1 MSTSTEPVPHSP
13 GIILPDQVLPTALF
27 TIPIL
32 GPVIYPTLI
41 VPLVVWDPKSIATIE
56 ELIAR
61 KQNHLGL
68 LLVRGDSLTEE
79 LAASEMHSFGIA
91 AKILKRIK
99 LPDGSIQILIQ
110 GLRRFRVQKM
120 LSETPFFVSEP
131 EYFDEHVPEK
141 GSARGESIEMDAL
154 TRSIINHVKE
164 LSETHPFFNEEMKL
178 ALINAPHSGVVA
190 DIVAF
195 ALGLGKEDSQDF
207 LETIPVKARF
217 EKLLVF
223 LKREQDV
230 AAVQKKINDE
240 VNQKITTL
248 QREYF
253 LKEQLKLIKKELGL
267 EEDGKDKSART
278 FRERIEAAK
287 MPPEAKK
294 TALDELAKF
303 ETLNEQSPEYTLS
316 MSYLEMLCSL
326 PWSITTADQLNL
338 GRAREIL
345 EEQHTGLEKV
355 KERIIEFLAVR
366 NLHAAQ
372 KKESKKG
379 SIILLVGPPGVGK
392 TSIGK
397 SIAKAMGRN
406 FYRFS
411 LGGMRDEAEIK
422 GHRRT
427 YIGAMPGKF
436 IQAAKRAGSKNAVIL
451 LDEIDKLASHYHGD
465 PASAL
470 LEVLD
475 PEQNANFLDHYLD
488 VPFDLSQMIFIA
500 TANTLQTI
508 PAPLLDRMEVIELN
522 GYTLEEKEQIAKA
535 HILPKVLEETALRPG
550 ELKIERGALR
560 HLIVDYAREP
570 GLRILEQLLGRIARK
585 TAAKIVERREGRER
599 MKLPCVVRE
608 DDLLDLLGP
617 KRYSHEL
624 AERISQPG
632 VVIGLAW
639 TALGGDILFIEAT
652 ELPGSGQLKLTGQMG
667 EVMLES
673 AQIAW
678 TFVKKRLI
686 EEMVISPNQLKDR
699 DIHIH
704 IPAGA
709 IPKDGPSAGITLAS
723 ALYSLF
729 TRQNARSRTA
739 MTGELSLTGRV
750 LPIGGVREKLLAARR
765 SGVERVI
772 LPKENQRDLH
782 ELPLELLKSL
792 EIHFVNHISEVF
804 PLVIQTRRTAKAV
817 KPRTLKHT
825 VETKAGTRLARPD
838 SRKAVKKPPLRN
850 RSKPAAKSRRSSS
863 STHQQ

>member
-1 MSTSTEPVPHSP
+1 MSDANEPIYTNP
-13 GIILPDQVLPTALF
+13 GLILPDQVLPQSLF
-27 TIPIL
+27 TIPVL

-41 VPLVVWDPKSIATIE
+41 IPMVVWQQKAIATIE
-56 ELIAR
+56 ELIA
-61 KQNHLGL
+61 KKHNHLGL
-68 LLVRGDSLTEE
+68 LLTKTETLNDE
-79 LAASEMHSFGIA
+79 TKTQDLHSFGIA
-91 AKILKRIK
+91 VKILKRIK

-110 GLRRFRVQKM
+110 GLRRFNTKKI
-120 LSETPFFVSEP
+120 LADHPFLVVEP
-131 EYFDEHVPEK
+131 EYFEEKQPEK
-141 GSARGESIEMDAL
+141 SLEIDAL
-154 TRSIINHVKE
+154 TRSIISHVKD

-195 ALGLGKEDSQDF
+195 ALGLSREDSQDF
-207 LETIPVKARF
+207 LETIEVRSRF

-223 LKREQDV
+223 LKREHDV
-230 AAVQKKINDE
+230 ATVQKKINDE

-248 QREYF
+248 QREFF
-253 LKEQLKLIKKELGL
+253 LREQLKLIKKELGM
-267 EEDGKDKSART
+267 EEEGRDKSSRT
-278 FRERIEAAK
+278 FRERIEAAG
-287 MPPEAKK
+287 MPEDTKK
-294 TALDELAKF
+294 IALDELAKF
-303 ETLNEQSPEYTLS
+303 ETLNEQSPEYTISL
-316 MSYLEMLCSL
+316 SYLEMLCSL
-326 PWSITTADQLNL
+326 PWAVLTEDRLELSH
-338 GRAREIL
+338 AREVL
-345 EEQHTGLEKV
+345 DQHHTGLEKI

-372 KKESKKG
+372 KKLAKKG

-397 SIAKAMGRN
+397 SIAEAMGRK

-451 LDEIDKLASHYHGD
+451 LDEIDKLASHYQGD

-475 PEQNANFLDHYLD
+475 PEQNSNFLDHYLD

-522 GYTLEEKEQIAKA
+522 GYTLEEKEQIAKD
-535 HILPKVLEETALRPG
+535 HIIPKVLAETALKSS
-550 ELKIERGALR
+550 ELKIDRQALK
-560 HLIVDYAREP
+560 HLILDYAREP
-570 GLRILEQLLGRIARK
+570 GLRILEQVLNKVARK
-585 TAAKIVERREGRER
+585 TAAKIVERRESRER
-599 MKLPCVVRE
+599 MKLPVVVKE
-608 DDLLDLLGP
+608 DDLLALLGP

-624 AERISQPG
+624 AERTEIPG
-632 VVIGLAW
+632 VMTGLAW
-639 TALGGDILFIEAT
+639 TALGGEILFIEAMD
-652 ELPGSGQLKLTGQMG
+652 LPGSGQLKLTGQMG

-686 EEMVISPNQLKDR
+686 DEMVISPNQLKDR
-699 DIHIH
+699 DIHVH

-729 TRQNARSRTA
+729 TREPARGKTA
-739 MTGELSLTGRV
+739 MTGELSLTGKV

-765 SGVERVI
+765 SGVEHVI

-782 ELPLELLKSL
+782 DLPIELLKSL
-792 EIHFVNHISEVF
+792 DIHFVSHIAEVF
-804 PLVIQTRRTAKAV
+804 PLVIRSRA
-817 KPRTLKHT
+817 PLK
-825 VETKAGTRLARPD
+825 R
-838 SRKAVKKPPLRN
+838 VKKPALKTGLK
-850 RSKPAAKSRRSSS
+850 SSQKPAKSGRTRSVRL
-863 STHQQ
+863 

>member
-1 MSTSTEPVPHSP
+1 MSDANEPIYINP
-13 GIILPDQVLPTALF
+13 GLILPDQVLPQSLF
-27 TIPIL
+27 TIPVL

-41 VPLVVWDPKSIATIE
+41 VPMVVWQQKAVATIE
-56 ELIAR
+56 DLIAR

-68 LLVRGDSLTEE
+68 LLTKPETLTDETKT
-79 LAASEMHSFGIA
+79 LDLHPFGIA
-91 AKILKRIK
+91 VKILKRIK

-110 GLRRFRVQKM
+110 GLRRFNTKKV
-120 LSETPFFVSEP
+120 LSDHPFLVIEP
-131 EYFDEHVPEK
+131 EYFEEKAPEK
-141 GSARGESIEMDAL
+141 SLEIDAL
-154 TRSIINHVKE
+154 TRSIIAHVKD

-195 ALGLGKEDSQDF
+195 ALGLSREDSQDF
-207 LETIPVKARF
+207 LETIDVRTRF

-230 AAVQKKINDE
+230 ATVQKKINDE
-240 VNQKITTL
+240 VNQKISTL
-248 QREYF
+248 QREFF
-253 LKEQLKLIKKELGL
+253 LREQLKLIKKELGM
-267 EEDGKDKSART
+267 EEEGRDKSSRS
-278 FRERIEAAK
+278 FRERIEAAG
-287 MPPEAKK
+287 MPDETKK
-294 TALDELAKF
+294 IALEELAKF
-303 ETLNEQSPEYTLS
+303 ETLNEQSPEYTISL
-316 MSYLEMLCSL
+316 SYLEMLCSL
-326 PWSITTADQLNL
+326 PWNVFTEDRLELSH
-338 GRAREIL
+338 AREVL
-345 EEQHTGLEKV
+345 DRHHTGLEKI
-355 KERIIEFLAVR
+355 KERILEFLAVR

-372 KKESKKG
+372 KILSKKG

-397 SIAKAMGRN
+397 SIAEAMGRK

-451 LDEIDKLASHYHGD
+451 LDEIDKLASHYQGD

-488 VPFDLSQMIFIA
+488 VPFDLSQMVFIA
-500 TANTLQTI
+500 TANTAQTI
-508 PAPLLDRMEVIELN
+508 PAPLLDRMEVIELT
-522 GYTLEEKEQIAKA
+522 GYTLEEKEQIAKD
-535 HILPKVLEETALRPG
+535 HIIPKVLEETALKG
-550 ELKIERGALR
+550 SELRIERSALKR
-560 HLIVDYAREP
+560 MILDYAREP
-570 GLRILEQLLGRIARK
+570 GLRILEQTLSKVARK
-585 TAAKIVERREGRER
+585 TAAKIVERRESRER
-599 MKLPCVVRE
+599 MKLPVVVKE
-608 DDLLDLLGP
+608 DDLLALLGP
-617 KRYSHEL
+617 KRYSQEL
-624 AERISQPG
+624 AERTEIPG
-632 VVIGLAW
+632 VMTGLAW
-639 TALGGDILFIEAT
+639 TALGGEILFIEAT
-652 ELPGSGQLKLTGQMG
+652 DLPGSGQLKLTGQMG

-686 EEMVISPNQLKDR
+686 DEMVISPSQLKDR

-729 TRQNARSRTA
+729 TREPARAKTA

-792 EIHFVNHISEVF
+792 EIHFVSHVSEVF
-804 PLVIQTRRTAKAV
+804 PLVIRSRTGTKRETPIKKPKSV
-817 KPRTLKHT
+817 K
-825 VETKAGTRLARPD
+825 RPK
-838 SRKAVKKPPLRN
+838 RVKKPALRTGVKGRG
-850 RSKPAAKSRRSSS
+850 RSVRM
-863 STHQQ
+863 

>member
-1 MSTSTEPVPHSP
+1 VSNTSDPLYANP
-13 GIILPDQVLPTALF
+13 GIIIPDQVLPQNLF
-27 TIPIL
+27 AIPII

-41 VPLVVWDPKSIATIE
+41 LPLVVWHPKAIATVE

-68 LLVRGDSLTEE
+68 LLTKGESIGDETRSADLYP
-79 LAASEMHSFGIA
+79 FGIA
-91 AKILKRIK
+91 VKILKRIK

-110 GLRRFRVQKM
+110 GLKRFKSRKT
-120 LSETPFFVSEP
+120 LSEQPHLVVDP
-131 EYFDEHVPEK
+131 EYFEEIQPEK
-141 GSARGESIEMDAL
+141 SLELDAL
-154 TRSIINHVKE
+154 TRSIINHVKD

-195 ALGLGKEDSQDF
+195 ALGLSKADSQDF
-207 LETIPVKARF
+207 LETLPVKKRF

-230 AAVQKKINDE
+230 ATVQKKINDE
-240 VNQKITTL
+240 VNQKISTL
-248 QREYF
+248 QREFF
-253 LKEQLKLIKKELGL
+253 LKEQLKLIKKELGM
-267 EEDGKDKSART
+267 EEEGKDKNARS
-278 FRERIEAAK
+278 FRERIEAAG
-287 MPPEAKK
+287 MPEDAKK
-294 TALDELAKF
+294 TALDELSKF
-303 ETLNEQSPEYTLS
+303 ETLSEQSPEYTISLG
-316 MSYLEMLCSL
+316 YLEMLCSL
-326 PWSITTADQLNL
+326 PWSTVTPDQLNL
-338 GRAREIL
+338 AHAREVL
-345 EEQHTGLEKV
+345 DEHHSGLEKV

-366 NLHAAQ
+366 SLHAA
-372 KKESKKG
+372 KNKSSKKG

-397 SIAKAMGRN
+397 SIATAMGRK

-475 PEQNANFLDHYLD
+475 PEQNHAFLDHYLD
-488 VPFDLSQMIFIA
+488 LPFDLSQMIFIA
-500 TANTLQTI
+500 TANSMQTI
-508 PAPLLDRMEVIELN
+508 PAPLLDRMEVIELT
-522 GYTLEEKEQIAKA
+522 GYTLEEKEQIARD
-535 HILPKVLEETALRPG
+535 HIVPKVLDETALKSAD
-550 ELKIERGALR
+550 LKLERAALK
-560 HLIVDYAREP
+560 HLILDYAREP
-570 GLRILEQLLGRIARK
+570 GLRLLEQLLGKIARK
-585 TAAKIVERREGRER
+585 TAAKIVERKEARER
-599 MKLPCVVRE
+599 MKLPLVIRE
-608 DDLLDLLGP
+608 EDLLDLLGP
-617 KRYSHEL
+617 KRYTHEL
-624 AERISQPG
+624 ASEMKTPG
-632 VVIGLAW
+632 VMTGLAW
-639 TALGGDILFIEAT
+639 TSLGGEILYIEAA

-678 TFVKKRLI
+678 TYIKKKLI
-686 EEMVISPNQLKDR
+686 EEMVISPNMLKDR
-699 DIHIH
+699 DVHIH

-723 ALYSLF
+723 TIYSLF
-729 TRQNARSRTA
+729 TRTPGRSKTA

-765 SGVERVI
+765 SGIERVI
-772 LPKENQRDLH
+772 LPLENKRDLH
-782 ELPLELLKSL
+782 DLPIELLRSL
-792 EIHFVNHISEVF
+792 DIHFVSHLEEVL
-804 PLVIQTRRTAKAV
+804 PLVIRTK
-817 KPRTLKHT
+817 T
-825 VETKAGTRLARPD
+825 
-838 SRKAVKKPPLRN
+838 VKKPTLRTRPKP
-850 RSKPAAKSRRSSS
+850 RSRTQNASLK
-863 STHQQ
+863 Q

>member
-1 MSTSTEPVPHSP
+1 MSTETERPLSHNP
-13 GIILPDQVLPTALF
+13 GILLPDQVLPTALF
-27 TIPIL
+27 TIPVL

-41 VPLVVWDPKSIATIE
+41 VPIVVWSPKAVATIE
-56 ELIAR
+56 ELITR

-68 LLVRGDSLTEE
+68 LLTRNEAIPDE
-79 LAASEMHSFGIA
+79 LQATEMHSFGIA
-91 AKILKRIK
+91 VKILKRIK

-110 GLRRFRVQKM
+110 GLRRFRVKKM
-120 LSETPFFVSEP
+120 LSESPFFVAEP
-131 EYFDEHVPEK
+131 EYFEELHPER
-141 GSARGESIEMDAL
+141 GSGRGESIEMDAL
-154 TRSIINHVKE
+154 TRSIINHVKD

-195 ALGLGKEDSQDF
+195 ALGLSREDSQDF
-207 LETIPVKARF
+207 LETTDVKTRF

-248 QREYF
+248 QREFF
-253 LKEQLKLIKKELGL
+253 LKEQLKLIKKELGM
-267 EEDGKDKSART
+267 EEEGKDKSARS

-287 MPPEAKK
+287 MPEDARKA
-294 TALDELAKF
+294 ALDELAKF
-303 ETLNEQSPEYTLS
+303 ETLNEQSPEYTIS

-326 PWSITTADQLNL
+326 PWSVTTSDQLNL
-338 GRAREIL
+338 TRAREIL
-345 EEQHTGLEKV
+345 DEQHTGLEKV

-366 NLHAAQ
+366 NLRAAQ

-397 SIAKAMGRN
+397 SVAQAMGRN

-508 PAPLLDRMEVIELN
+508 PAPLLDRLEVIELT
-522 GYTLEEKEQIAKA
+522 GYTLEEKEQIARD
-535 HILPKVLEETALRPG
+535 HIIPKVLEETALKTN

-560 HLIVDYAREP
+560 KLILDYAREP

-585 TAAKIVERREGRER
+585 TAARIVERREARER
-599 MKLPCVVRE
+599 MRFPVTVKE

-624 AERISQPG
+624 AERINQPG

-639 TALGGDILFIEAT
+639 TALGGDILFIEAA

-686 EEMVISPNQLKDR
+686 EEMVISPSQLKDR

-765 SGVERVI
+765 AGIERVI
-772 LPKENQRDLH
+772 LPQENQRDLH
-782 ELPLELLKSL
+782 ELPIELLRSL
-792 EIHFVNHISEVF
+792 DIRFVNHIEEVL
-804 PLVIQTRRTAKAV
+804 PLVIQG
-817 KPRTLKHT
+817 KP
-825 VETKAGTRLARPD
+825 V
-838 SRKAVKKPPLRN
+838 RKASV
-850 RSKPAAKSRRSSS
+850 RSPGRIKRPARIRRPALKTGLKSRNARASKAN
-863 STHQQ
+863 

>member
-1 MSTSTEPVPHSP
+1 VSTENELPLTHNP
-13 GIILPDQVLPTALF
+13 GILLPDQVLPTALF
-27 TIPIL
+27 TIPVL
-32 GPVIYPTLI
+32 GPVLYPTLI
-41 VPLVVWDPKSIATIE
+41 VPLVVWSPKAIATIE
-56 ELIAR
+56 ALISR

-68 LLVRGDSLTEE
+68 LLTREE
-79 LAASEMHSFGIA
+79 EIPDELRASGMHSFGIA
-91 AKILKRIK
+91 VKILKRIK

-110 GLRRFRVQKM
+110 GLRRFRVKKM
-120 LSETPFFVSEP
+120 LTESPFFVAEP
-131 EYFDEHVPEK
+131 EYFEELLPEK
-141 GSARGESIEMDAL
+141 GTGRGESIEMDAL

-195 ALGLGKEDSQDF
+195 ALGLSREDSQDF
-207 LETIPVKARF
+207 LETVDVKKRF

-248 QREYF
+248 QREFF
-253 LKEQLKLIKKELGL
+253 LKEQLKLIKKELGV
-267 EEDGKDKSART
+267 EEEGKDKSART
-278 FRERIEAAK
+278 FREKIETAK
-287 MPPEAKK
+287 MPDEARKA
-294 TALDELAKF
+294 ALDELAKF
-303 ETLNEQSPEYTLS
+303 ETLNEQSPEYTIS

-326 PWSITTADQLNL
+326 PWSVTTSDQLNL
-338 GRAREIL
+338 ARAREVL
-345 EEQHTGLEKV
+345 DEQHTGLDKV

-366 NLHAAQ
+366 NLRAAQ
-372 KKESKKG
+372 KRESKKG

-397 SIAKAMGRN
+397 SVAQAMGRS

-500 TANTLQTI
+500 TANTVQTI
-508 PAPLLDRMEVIELN
+508 PAPLLDRMEVIELT
-522 GYTLEEKEQIAKA
+522 GYTLEEKEQIAKD
-535 HILPKVLEETALRPG
+535 HIIPKVLEESALKTS

-560 HLIVDYAREP
+560 KLILDYAREP

-585 TAAKIVERREGRER
+585 TAARIVERREARER
-599 MKLPCVVRE
+599 MRFPVTVRE

-617 KRYSHEL
+617 KRYTHEL
-624 AERISQPG
+624 AECISQPG

-639 TALGGDILFIEAT
+639 TALGGDILFIEAA

-678 TFVKKRLI
+678 TFVKRRLI
-686 EEMVISPNQLKDR
+686 DEMVVSPSQLKDR

-729 TRQNARSRTA
+729 TCQNARSRTA

-765 SGVERVI
+765 SGIDRVL

-782 ELPLELLKSL
+782 ELPIELLRSL
-792 EIHFVNHISEVF
+792 DIRFVSHINEVL
-804 PLVIQTRRTAKAV
+804 PLVLQG
-817 KPRTLKHT
+817 KPGRG
-825 VETKAGTRLARPD
+825 TKGIRA
-838 SRKAVKKPPLRN
+838 KKPLRRKTLRPA
-850 RSKPAAKSRRSSS
+850 RSKRPALKTGIKTAIHPAKKIRNNRGPGVN
-863 STHQQ
+863 

>member
-1 MSTSTEPVPHSP
+1 VSTENESAPQHS
-13 GIILPDQVLPTALF
+13 GILLPDQVLPSALF
-27 TIPIL
+27 TIPFL
-32 GPVIYPTLI
+32 GPVLYPTLI
-41 VPLVVWDPKSIATIE
+41 VPIVVWSPKAIATIE
-56 ELIAR
+56 ELIQR

-68 LLVRGDSLTEE
+68 LLARGDSISDEIRPPDL
-79 LAASEMHSFGIA
+79 HSFGIA
-91 AKILKRIK
+91 VKILKRIK

-110 GLRRFRVQKM
+110 GLRRFRVSKM
-120 LSETPFFVSEP
+120 LSADPYFVAEP
-131 EYFDEHVPEK
+131 EYFEDAAHEK
-141 GSARGESIEMDAL
+141 SGTRKENLEMDAL

-195 ALGLGKEDSQDF
+195 ALGLSKEDSQDF
-207 LETIPVKARF
+207 LETVSVKERF

-248 QREYF
+248 QREFF
-253 LKEQLKLIKKELGL
+253 LKEQLKLIKKELGI
-267 EEDGKDKSART
+267 EEDGKDKSSRS

-287 MPPEAKK
+287 MPEDAKK
-294 TALDELAKF
+294 AALDELAKF
-303 ETLNEQSPEYTLS
+303 ETLNEQSPEYTISL
-316 MSYLEMLCSL
+316 SYLEMLCSL
-326 PWSITTADQLNL
+326 PWSITTPDQLNL
-338 GRAREIL
+338 SHAREIL
-345 EEQHTGLEKV
+345 DDQHTGLEKV

-366 NLHAAQ
+366 SLHASQ
-372 KKESKKG
+372 NKESKKG

-397 SIAKAMGRN
+397 SVAKAMGRN

-427 YIGAMPGKF
+427 YISAMPGKF

-475 PEQNANFLDHYLD
+475 PEQNAHFLDHYLD

-508 PAPLLDRMEVIELN
+508 PGPLLDRMEVIELN
-522 GYTLEEKEQIAKA
+522 GYTLEEKEQIARN
-535 HILPKVLEETALRPG
+535 HIIPKVIEEAALKSSD
-550 ELKIERGALR
+550 LKIERTALK
-560 HLIVDYAREP
+560 HLILDYAREP
-570 GLRILEQLLGRIARK
+570 GLRILEQLLNRIARK
-585 TAAKIVERREGRER
+585 TATKVVERKESRER
-599 MKLPCVVRE
+599 LRLPVVVRE
-608 DDLLDLLGP
+608 EDLLGLLGP
-617 KRYSHEL
+617 KRYTLEL
-624 AERISQPG
+624 AERLGQPG
-632 VVIGLAW
+632 VMIGLAW
-639 TALGGDILFIEAT
+639 TALGGDILLIEAA

-699 DIHIH
+699 DLHIH

-729 TRQNARSRTA
+729 TRQTARSRTA

-782 ELPLELLKSL
+782 ELPIELLRSL
-792 EIHFVNHISEVF
+792 DICFVSHIDEVF
-804 PLVIQTRRTAKAV
+804 PLVIQSKKTPRAL
-817 KPRTLKHT
+817 KPRKISRP
-825 VETKAGTRLARPD
+825 GTRTT
-838 SRKAVKKPPLRN
+838 VKKSSPRHRLRN
-850 RSKPAAKSRRSSS
+850 RRNHS
-863 STHQQ
+863 STLKQ

>member
-1 MSTSTEPVPHSP
+1 MSNTSDPLYANP
-13 GIILPDQVLPTALF
+13 GIIIPDQVLPQNLF
-27 TIPIL
+27 AIPII

-41 VPLVVWDPKSIATIE
+41 LPLVVWHPKAIATVE

-68 LLVRGDSLTEE
+68 LLTKGESIGDETRSADLYP
-79 LAASEMHSFGIA
+79 FGIA
-91 AKILKRIK
+91 VKILKRIK

-110 GLRRFRVQKM
+110 GLKRFKSRKT
-120 LSETPFFVSEP
+120 LSEQPHLVVDP
-131 EYFDEHVPEK
+131 EYFEEIQPEK
-141 GSARGESIEMDAL
+141 SLELDAL
-154 TRSIINHVKE
+154 TRSIINHVKD

-195 ALGLGKEDSQDF
+195 ALGLSKADSQDF
-207 LETIPVKARF
+207 LETLPVKKRF

-230 AAVQKKINDE
+230 ATVQKKINDE
-240 VNQKITTL
+240 VNQKISTL
-248 QREYF
+248 QREFF
-253 LKEQLKLIKKELGL
+253 LKEQLKLIKKELGM
-267 EEDGKDKSART
+267 EEEGKDKNARS
-278 FRERIEAAK
+278 FRERIEAAG
-287 MPPEAKK
+287 MPEDAKK
-294 TALDELAKF
+294 TALDELSKF
-303 ETLNEQSPEYTLS
+303 ETLSEQSPEYTISLG
-316 MSYLEMLCSL
+316 YLEMLCSL
-326 PWSITTADQLNL
+326 PWSTVTPDQLNL
-338 GRAREIL
+338 AHAREVL
-345 EEQHTGLEKV
+345 DEHHSGLEKV

-366 NLHAAQ
+366 SLHAA
-372 KKESKKG
+372 KNKSSKKG

-397 SIAKAMGRN
+397 SIATAMGRK

-475 PEQNANFLDHYLD
+475 PEQNHAFLDHYLD
-488 VPFDLSQMIFIA
+488 LPFDLSQMIFIA
-500 TANTLQTI
+500 TANSMQTI
-508 PAPLLDRMEVIELN
+508 PAPLLDRMEVIELT
-522 GYTLEEKEQIAKA
+522 GYTLEEKEQIARD
-535 HILPKVLEETALRPG
+535 HIVPKVLDETALKSAD
-550 ELKIERGALR
+550 LKLERAALK
-560 HLIVDYAREP
+560 HLILDYAREP
-570 GLRILEQLLGRIARK
+570 GLRLLEQLLGKIARK
-585 TAAKIVERREGRER
+585 TAAKIVERKEARER
-599 MKLPCVVRE
+599 MKLPLVIRE
-608 DDLLDLLGP
+608 EDLLDLLGP
-617 KRYSHEL
+617 KRYTHEL
-624 AERISQPG
+624 ASEMKTPG
-632 VVIGLAW
+632 VMTGLAW
-639 TALGGDILFIEAT
+639 TSLGGEILYIEAA

-678 TFVKKRLI
+678 TYIKKKLI
-686 EEMVISPNQLKDR
+686 EEMVISPNMLKDR
-699 DIHIH
+699 DVHIH

-723 ALYSLF
+723 TIYSLF
-729 TRQNARSRTA
+729 TRTPGRSKTA

-765 SGVERVI
+765 SGIERVI
-772 LPKENQRDLH
+772 LPLENKRDLH
-782 ELPLELLKSL
+782 DLPIELLRSL
-792 EIHFVNHISEVF
+792 DIHFVSHLEEVL
-804 PLVIQTRRTAKAV
+804 PLVIRTK
-817 KPRTLKHT
+817 T
-825 VETKAGTRLARPD
+825 
-838 SRKAVKKPPLRN
+838 VKKPTLRTRPKP
-850 RSKPAAKSRRSSS
+850 RSRTQNASLK
-863 STHQQ
+863 Q

>member
-1 MSTSTEPVPHSP
+1 MSDENTPVHSNP
-13 GIILPDQVLPTALF
+13 GIILPDQILPQSLF
-27 TIPIL
+27 TIPVL

-41 VPLVVWDPKSIATIE
+41 VPMVVWQQKSIATIE

-61 KQNHLGL
+61 KHNHVGL
-68 LLVRGDSLTEE
+68 LLTKTDSLTDETGVKE
-79 LAASEMHSFGIA
+79 VYHSGIA
-91 AKILKRIK
+91 VKILKRIK

-110 GLRRFRVQKM
+110 GLRRFRIKKV
-120 LSETPFFVSEP
+120 LAEDPVLVVEP
-131 EYFDEHVPEK
+131 EYFEEK
-141 GSARGESIEMDAL
+141 QPGKSLEIDAL
-154 TRSIINHVKE
+154 TRSIISHVKE

-195 ALGLGKEDSQDF
+195 ALGLSREDSQDF
-207 LETIPVKARF
+207 LETIDVKARF

-230 AAVQKKINDE
+230 ASVQKKINDE
-240 VNQKITTL
+240 VNQKISTL
-248 QREYF
+248 QREFF
-253 LKEQLKLIKKELGL
+253 LREQLKLIKKELGM
-267 EEDGKDKSART
+267 EEEGREKSSRS
-278 FRERIEAAK
+278 FRERIEAAG
-287 MPPEAKK
+287 MPEDTKK
-294 TALDELAKF
+294 IALDELAKF
-303 ETLNEQSPEYTLS
+303 ETLNEQSPEYTIS

-326 PWSITTADQLNL
+326 PWNIQTEDQLGL
-338 GRAREIL
+338 AHAREVL
-345 EEQHTGLEKV
+345 DHHHTGLEKV
-355 KERIIEFLAVR
+355 KDRIVEFLAVR
-366 NLHAAQ
+366 NLQSVQEKEAQQKATGRAAGPGRE
-372 KKESKKG
+372 KVKSAPKKG

-397 SIAKAMGRN
+397 SIAEAMGRK

-436 IQAAKRAGSKNAVIL
+436 IQAAKRAGSKNAVVL
-451 LDEIDKLASHYHGD
+451 LDEIDKLASHYQGD

-475 PEQNANFLDHYLD
+475 PEQNVNFLDHYLD

-500 TANTLQTI
+500 TANSLQTI
-508 PAPLLDRMEVIELN
+508 PAPLLDRMEVIELS
-522 GYTLEEKEQIAKA
+522 GYTLEEKEQIARD
-535 HILPKVLEETALRPG
+535 HILPKVLAETALRG
-550 ELKIERGALR
+550 SELKIERAALKKII
-560 HLIVDYAREP
+560 LDYAREP
-570 GLRILEQLLGRIARK
+570 GLRILEQTLHKIARK
-585 TAAKIVERREGRER
+585 TAAKIVERREARER
-599 MKLPCVVRE
+599 MRLPVTIRE
-608 DDLLDLLGP
+608 DDLLELLGP

-624 AERISQPG
+624 AETTNIPG
-632 VVIGLAW
+632 IMTGLAW
-639 TALGGDILFIEAT
+639 TALGGEILFIEAT

-686 EEMVISPNQLKDR
+686 DEMVISPSLLKDR
-699 DIHIH
+699 DIHVH

-729 TRQNARSRTA
+729 TREPARARTA

-772 LPKENQRDLH
+772 LPKENRRDLH
-782 ELPLELLKSL
+782 DLPIELLRSL
-792 EIHFVNHISEVF
+792 EIHFVEHISEVF
-804 PLVIQTRRTAKAV
+804 PLVIRGKAARSVRAVKRIAKKPARPKKPALRTAV
-817 KPRTLKHT
+817 RSRNLRQTS
-825 VETKAGTRLARPD
+825 D
-838 SRKAVKKPPLRN
+838 S
-850 RSKPAAKSRRSSS
+850 
-863 STHQQ
+863 